1 MRIVLIGSGNVATH
15 LGRALYHSEYKVEQV
30 YSRSLTNAQVLAA
43 ELECDATD
51 DLKTILPADLYL
63 ISVKDDALPEVLQH
77 LGSQKGVVVHTSGTL
92 PLVAIQTASEH
103 TAVLYPLQ
111 TFSKHKELDFLQ
123 IPLCIEA
130 SDEAT
135 FTLIAELANA
145 ISDQVVA
152 LDSEKRK
159 ALHVAAVF
167 ACNFSNHLYAIA
179 ESILK
184 DKGMD
189 FDLLLPLITETA
201 HKVRSQ
207 SPVQA
212 QTGPARRNDQH
223 IIQEHLQF
231 LQSQPELQGLYK
243 VLSEQIGK
251 KYL

>member
-1 MRIVLIGSGNVATH
+1 MRIALIGSGNVATH

-30 YSRSLTNAQVLAA
+30 YSRSLVHANALAD
-43 ELECDATD
+43 ELECEAIV
-51 DLKTILPADLYL
+51 DLTQVVEADLYL
-63 ISVKDDALPEVLQH
+63 ISVKDDALPEVLQQ
-77 LGSQKGVVVHTSGTL
+77 LGKKKGMVVHTSGTL
-92 PLVAIQTASEH
+92 PLNVLQTASDH

-111 TFSKHKELDFLQ
+111 TFSKHKDLDFLQ

-130 SDEAT
+130 NNEAT

-145 ISDQVVA
+145 ISDHVVA

-184 DKGMD
+184 ECGMN
-189 FDLLLPLITETA
+189 FDLLLPLINETA
-201 HKVRSQ
+201 MKVRTQ

-212 QTGPARRNDQH
+212 QTGPARRKDQH
-223 IIQEHLQF
+223 IIQEHLQY
-231 LQSQPELQGLYK
+231 LSVNPELRLLYE
-243 VLSEQIGK
+243 VLSKQITS
-251 KYL
+251 KY